1 MKLVRPRAA
10 LYARYSTEQQS
21 AASIEDQF
29 RVCSRLAERHGF
41 EVVRHFDDAGISGGT
56 AQRPGYQALLAAARA
71 RDFDV
76 IVAEDTSRLWRQQS
90 EQWRAIAELCDLNV
104 HVVTQDADTRSENY
118 KILLSMHGAMAD
130 VYRDQIAY
138 RTRRGLEGR
147 ARAGKPTGGRS
158 YGYIAARDS
167 ASGDREVHLEQ
178 AETVLRIFRW
188 SADGKSPRWIAAE
201 LNRLGVPSPG
211 ASWNR
216 TSDRLT
222 AKRKR
227 GWVASAIRGDRKRGT
242 GILNN
247 PLYVGRVVWNRAA

>member
-178 AETVLRIFRW
+178 A
-188 SADGKSPRWIAAE
+188 
-201 LNRLGVPSPG
+201 
-211 ASWNR
+211 
-216 TSDRLT
+216 
-222 AKRKR
+222 
-227 GWVASAIRGDRKRGT
+227 
-242 GILNN
+242 
-247 PLYVGRVVWNRAA
+247 